1 MVMSPI
7 STSYGCSMA
16 KAIAI
21 RPDIDA
27 RDVILLIGYLTRL
40 EQGEWDT
47 RARHLL
53 EVILDGLR
61 SRDPDQRR
69 LR

>member
-1 MVMSPI
+1 MPMDHLA
-7 STSYGCSMA
+7 GRDG
-16 KAIAI
+16 I
-21 RPDIDA
+21 RSDVDA

-40 EQGEWDT
+40 DQAEWDA

-61 SRDPDQRR
+61 CPAW
-69 LR
+69 